1 MLAFFAVLFGLAGT
15 YALRNSFRQEPVVIK
30 EELPPPPEVPV
41 MITVPMAS
49 RDIPSGTQIVM
60 DDVALFRM
68 SRGDVK
74 KHIPAKNFMA
84 NPQQIIG
91 KIVLND
97 IKRGSTFDTRDFFPD
112 GRSPG
117 IASRL
122 KPGERAMTIRVSP
135 INALIG
141 FAGPGQRVDVLFHYG
156 ESDSTPNPQDRGRDN
171 SQTRTDAPSFV
182 PQHFAFNPPR
192 NRDYWGNTVGGGG
205 GPGGGGGGLGYGGAY
220 QSATATLIQ
229 DAEILAL
236 ERNSI
241 PTRDA
246 TGVSI
251 DEKVSVTLAVK
262 PAEAELL
269 RVADGHGELSLT
281 LRGPDDKEK
290 VDLVGPVTLDRIIK
304 VKDEVH
310 KMEIYRGQQVST
322 LNFQGQQTIQ
332 QQSFSNQPNQATVN
346 SNNQQNRGPGQYSSP
361 VPNFQPTF
369 IPVPYP
375 VSTSPQTGQPVPGP
389 FGRPP
394 VNNQQRS
401 PR

>member
-15 YALRNSFRQEPVVIK
+15 YALRNSFKQEPVVIQ
-30 EELPPPPEVPV
+30 EEAPEPPPAAPV

-68 SRGDVK
+68 TREDVK

-97 IKRGSTFDTRDFFPD
+97 IRRGATFDTRDFFPN

-122 KPGERAMTIRVSP
+122 KPGERAMTIRVTP

-156 ESDSTPNPQDRGRDN
+156 ESDTSAQSQDRGAGVQIGPNNNAQR
-171 SQTRTDAPSFV
+171 FY
-182 PQHFAFNPPR
+182 PQHHTFNPPR
-192 NRDYWGNTVGGGG
+192 NRDYWGNTIGAGGRGG
-205 GPGGGGGGLGYGGAY
+205 LGNGLGYGGAY

-236 ERNSI
+236 ERNSV
-241 PTRDA
+241 PTKDA
-246 TGVSI
+246 TGVSA
-251 DEKVSVTLAVK
+251 DERVSVTLAVK

-281 LRGPDDKEK
+281 LRGPEDNKK
-290 VDLVGPVTLDRIIK
+290 VDLIGPVTLDRIIK

-310 KMEIYRGQQVST
+310 EMEIYRGQQVST
-322 LNFQGQQTIQ
+322 LQFQGQQTIQ
-332 QQSFSNQPNQATVN
+332 QHSFSSQPTVN
-346 SNNQQNRGPGQYSSP
+346 SNQQQNQQQYQSP
-361 VPNFQPTF
+361 VPNYQPTY

-375 VSTSPQTGQPVPGP
+375 VSTDPQTGQPVSP
-389 FGRPP
+389 FGQPP
-394 VNNQQRS
+394 ADTRRRS
-401 PR
+401 Q